1 MIKMHKF
8 NFEETWQLI
17 SSQFD
22 TVTKT
27 GRKSQIRS
35 RHLIQFLTVGIQSGI
50 GVLKK
55 MYPPQSY
62 KSYMTDLGRCGIT
75 EDLINEEYEKKQ
87 FKKKNQKVEFVELV
101 FTNQVPEDYKQ
112 PKSKYSLKDIME

>member
-1 MIKMHKF
+1 MHKF
-8 NFEETWQLI
+8 NFEETWKLI

-35 RHLIQFLTVGIQSGI
+35 RHLIQFLTMGIQSGI
-50 GVLKK
+50 SALKK
-55 MYPPQSY
+55 MYPAQSY
-62 KSYMTDLGRCGIT
+62 KSYMTDLKKCGIT
-75 EDLINEEYEKKQ
+75 EELINEEYEKKQ
-87 FKKKNQKVEFVELV
+87 FKKKNQRVEFVELV